1 MANKIAIKDV
11 FMVSYLGDGLIQHRT
26 SIFIEGN
33 VITKVGETD
42 QENRF
47 SKSDLVIEGFYST

>member
-11 FMVSYLGDGLIQHRT
+11 FMVSYLGDELIQHRT